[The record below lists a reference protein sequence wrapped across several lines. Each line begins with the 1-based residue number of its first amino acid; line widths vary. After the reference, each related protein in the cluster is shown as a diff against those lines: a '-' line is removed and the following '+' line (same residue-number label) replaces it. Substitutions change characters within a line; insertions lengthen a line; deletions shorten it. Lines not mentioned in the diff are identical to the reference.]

1 VKLQLSFILTLLT
14 FSIFAQFPGAGG
26 NQAPVIKGK
35 IEGKVVDS
43 LSGQPVGFATISLKK
58 KGSTILQDGVL
69 SEENGTFKFE
79 NVVKGSYDIYFSF
92 LGYTEKKVAAVET
105 TLKNPDVNI
114 GHIKLAS
121 TSIILD
127 AVEITEQKVLVRKQG
142 R

>member
-1 VKLQLSFILTLLT
+1 MLISSLNSVSFIYFFWESFEHLPTFVILMSIFKLKTQIVKFQLSCSFCTLL
-14 FSIFAQFPGAGG
+14 SLSVFAQFPGAGG

-43 LSGQPVGFATISLKK
+43 LTRQPVGFATISLKK

-92 LGYTEKKVAAVET
+92 LGYTAK
-105 TLKNPDVNI
+105 
-114 GHIKLAS
+114 
-121 TSIILD
+121 
-127 AVEITEQKVLVRKQG
+127 RK
-142 R
+142 